1 MRSWELQGLIKLTAI
16 FIGWCDMVFCNQENT
31 LIGQDFPVFLSN
43 QNKEIKVLCPDGKAP
58 YPGC

>member
-43 QNKEIKVLCPDGKAP
+43 QNKEKSALSLW
-58 YPGC
+58 